1 MIRRVALAIVAVA
14 LVYAIYLTGRILVER
29 RTVSATVDSVIAAA
43 DPADLKLT
51 PARARM
57 LLRVEDP
64 TFLTN
69 DGIDFSTPG
78 AGMTTLSQSLGKH
91 LFFERFTPGFA
102 KIELVALTRFA
113 LYPMVDKERTL
124 KAYLASAYFGRRNGQ
139 AVIGMGPAARAWFG
153 KPLASLSDDE
163 YLALVAMGP
172 SPRTLDP
179 VAHSAANVE
188 RVARIKRLLA
198 NQCRPTGLRDV
209 MLKGCART

>member
-91 LFFERFTPGFA
+91 LFFEHFTPGFA

-163 YLALVAMGP
+163 FLALVAMGP
-172 SPRTLDP
+172 SPRSLDP
-179 VAHSAANVE
+179 VANAAANAE